1 MTGTGTQNDPYV
13 VYTLEELLSVNG
25 ANYITLGADI
35 DANAEGY
42 EYVLE
47 PIKIGGN
54 GSPCTFD
61 GAGHK
66 ISNLTIRNTNF
77 FQFTTGSYSYN
88 GYLVNTDFI
97 NCKLIGGGFFI
108 RNNTINHNM
117 SYIQNCKFSI
127 AVNGQGYGI
136 FFLDNTLTMEECAV
150 DITYSYLSAG
160 QIGTIVS
167 AGCAVRRST
176 FIIRV
181 SDGSVIWSSPLLF
194 YYTGIVTIVDSGFI
208 FVGCK
213 FANSSGVNI
222 CVKPTSSGANTSIFH
237 CYFVF
242 DNCKYTTYDSS
253 ISSVGFDATYAT
265 SNLCCI
271 SDCEH
276 MKYNNDA
283 PYSKITKEQIQSKEY
298 LQSIGW
304 LP

>member
-54 GSPCTFD
+54 GNSCKFD

-66 ISNLTIRNTNF
+66 ISNLTIDYESV
-77 FQFTTGSYSYN
+77 FQFYTGAGYAT

-97 NCKLIGGGFFI
+97 NCKQIGTGAFI
-108 RNNTINHNM
+108 GNISSNANM

-127 AVNGQGYGI
+127 AANKKNSAIG
-136 FFLDNTLTMEECAV
+136 FLAAKLTLTECAV
-150 DITYSYLSAG
+150 DITYSY
-160 QIGTIVS
+160 
-167 AGCAVRRST
+167 AVANGSIFGDNDRIERST
-176 FIIRV
+176 VIVRQ
-181 SDGSVIWSSPLLF
+181 SDESSIPDATLL
-194 YYTGIVTIVDSGFI
+194 YTNGITCIDSGFI
-208 FVGCK
+208 FVGCI
-213 FANSSGVNI
+213 FNGSTLNIGGYTSGVA
-222 CVKPTSSGANTSIFH
+222 SSVQHT
-237 CYFVF
+237 YFVF
-242 DNCKYTTYDSS
+242 DNCKYAYSTQSGRVQFNS
-253 ISSVGFDATYAT
+253 GEANSV
-265 SNLCCI
+265 LCCI
-271 SDCEH
+271 SDCER
-276 MKYNNDA
+276 MLYDSTAKYA
-283 PYSKITKEQIQSKEY
+283 QITKEQIQSKDY